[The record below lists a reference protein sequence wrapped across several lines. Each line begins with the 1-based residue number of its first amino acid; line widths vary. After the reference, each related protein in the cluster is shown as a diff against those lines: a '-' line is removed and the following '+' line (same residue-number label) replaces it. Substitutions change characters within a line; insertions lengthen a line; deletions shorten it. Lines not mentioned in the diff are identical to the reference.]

1 MTEKEIWS
9 KIIEEA
15 ESLLSSER
23 LSNSYINKFVKDLKI
38 KGITKN
44 LKHAAVEIGL
54 PGNPKKHLLLI
65 NLANIIGFP
74 GLIETPLN
82 ISFGLNCLIIFGI
95 KSNFP
100 ADIAPEVIII
110 SLGSVGLP

>member
-1 MTEKEIWS
+1 
-9 KIIEEA
+9 
-15 ESLLSSER
+15 
-23 LSNSYINKFVKDLKI
+23 
-38 KGITKN
+38 
-44 LKHAAVEIGL
+44 VEIGL

-74 GLIETPLN
+74 GLIETPLK

-100 ADIAPEVIII
+100 AEIAPEVIII
-110 SLGSVGLP
+110 SALELIFFCISFLKKDSLFISYNFFYFPSL